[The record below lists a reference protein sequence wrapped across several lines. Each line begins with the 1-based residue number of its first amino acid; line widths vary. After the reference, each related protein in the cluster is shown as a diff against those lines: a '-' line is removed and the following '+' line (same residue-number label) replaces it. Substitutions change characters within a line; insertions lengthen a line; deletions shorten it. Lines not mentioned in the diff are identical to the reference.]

1 MQSAHN
7 RGIDG
12 AQFLQKTVTNYCPV
26 NGNSDQ
32 GWHRVYIGRH
42 QICRT
47 DVKEG
52 QDMKYIIA
60 IIQPGKLTAVHDAL
74 LDIGITGMTVTE
86 VQGYG
91 RQKGKSEIYR
101 GAEYTVHFLP
111 KIKIELALPAKMA
124 TKAIDVIK
132 TASSSGKIG
141 DGKIFT
147 FDLQEAVRIRTSE
160 TGDSAL

>member
-1 MQSAHN
+1 
-7 RGIDG
+7 
-12 AQFLQKTVTNYCPV
+12 
-26 NGNSDQ
+26 
-32 GWHRVYIGRH
+32 
-42 QICRT
+42 
-47 DVKEG
+47 
-52 QDMKYIIA
+52 MKYIIA

-111 KIKIELALPAKMA
+111 KVKIELALQAKMA

-132 TASSSGKIG
+132 TAGSSGKIG

-147 FDLQEAVRIRTSE
+147 FDLEEAVRIRTNE